1 MHHLHYFGC
10 FLPWRSS
17 VTIIT
22 ASLLTGDELVYLIG
36 KLGMLGSE
44 PPIFPL
50 GSKLLMESTHV
61 TTPPGNV
68 PQQAQVGG
76 EAHPT
81 PSLPGV
87 ER

>member
-1 MHHLHYFGC
+1 M
-10 FLPWRSS
+10 
-17 VTIIT
+17 T
-22 ASLLTGDELVYLIG
+22 ASLLTGDEVVYLIG

-50 GSKLLMESTHV
+50 GSKLLMESTHI
-61 TTPPGNV
+61 TTPPGNL

-76 EAHPT
+76 EAHPK
-81 PSLPGV
+81 PSPSGV